1 MTAEMTA
8 GPNEGF
14 ARAEALLLEHRRLMV
29 QARALLARTTTG
41 AERLAMVDELISLID
56 GLGVEKRALGARIH
70 RGRVANVAVS
80 AYGRAMATRR

>member
-1 MTAEMTA
+1 MTAA
-8 GPNEGF
+8 PNEGF

-29 QARALLARTTTG
+29 QARALLARSTTQT
-41 AERLAMVDELISLID
+41 ERLAMVDELISLID

-70 RGRVANVAVS
+70 RGRAANVAVS